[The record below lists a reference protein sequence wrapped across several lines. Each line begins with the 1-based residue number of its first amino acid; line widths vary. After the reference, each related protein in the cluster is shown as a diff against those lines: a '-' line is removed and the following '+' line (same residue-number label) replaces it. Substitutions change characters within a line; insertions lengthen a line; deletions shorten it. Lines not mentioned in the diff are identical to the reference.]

1 MRLCGGRMTKTA
13 SLDPQIVDGLYHQA
27 LLLSDEVRATFAL
40 SRRIGLVAE
49 GEDLTRVA
57 LSCEGLR
64 TTTRML
70 HAVAWLLNQ
79 RSFLN
84 GELSEFQ
91 LQRCGHLPPGDNGPA
106 PSRLALLSRDVQ
118 ELIAATDH
126 FYARLLRLDNA
137 WRNSP
142 QAQRDAVVQLQAR
155 A

>member
-1 MRLCGGRMTKTA
+1 MTQPA
-13 SLDPQIVDGLYHQA
+13 SLDPQIVEGLYHQA

-40 SRRIGLVAE
+40 SRRIGLVAD
-49 GEDLTRVA
+49 GDDLARVA

-79 RSFLN
+79 RSYLN

-91 LQRCGHLPPGDNGPA
+91 LQRCGNLPPGDNGPN
-106 PSRLALLSRDVQ
+106 PQRLALLSHDVQ
-118 ELIAATDH
+118 ELIAATDQ
-126 FYARLLRLDNA
+126 FYARLLRLESA
-137 WRNSP
+137 WRDQP
-142 QAQRDAVVQLQAR
+142 TAERDAAMQLQVR